1 MFVLDHNREMQN
13 KTCEMLF
20 FIYRVEKTRRVCNI
34 LLVSQLKFFR
44 KQILTWGLEVQV
56 YRTSVKE
63 KGAKQD

>member
-1 MFVLDHNREMQN
+1 
-13 KTCEMLF
+13 MLF
-20 FIYRVEKTRRVCNI
+20 FIYRVEKNRRVCNI

-56 YRTSVKE
+56 YRASVKE